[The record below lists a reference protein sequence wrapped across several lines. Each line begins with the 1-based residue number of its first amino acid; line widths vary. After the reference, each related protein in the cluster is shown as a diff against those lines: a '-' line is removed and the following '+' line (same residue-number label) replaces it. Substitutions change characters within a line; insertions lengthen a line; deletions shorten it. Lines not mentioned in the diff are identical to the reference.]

1 MFTLVCHHAFQYS
14 SCIMHSTWINTLKGN
29 KMDLCSSIMLKL
41 QNMWWFQK
49 TWTSKNVIH
58 KETGISSLRVFIVG
72 RNLRIFKVKT
82 LQMSQQLSDSTLCGS
97 WINVWM
103 AATSFQFFHKWRNP
117 SDELCSAFKDKIT
130 TTKQYS
136 SLVSTTQEDKD
147 L

>member
-1 MFTLVCHHAFQYS
+1 MNQYVKRKQDGFVQFNYAQAAKYVMIS
-14 SCIMHSTWINTLKGN
+14 E
-29 KMDLCSSIMLKL
+29 
-41 QNMWWFQK
+41 NMNIQ
-49 TWTSKNVIH
+49 NVIQ

-72 RNLRIFKVKT
+72 GNLRIFKVKT
-82 LQMSQQLSDSTLCGS
+82 LQMSQQLSESTLCGR

-103 AATSFQFFHKWRNP
+103 AATSFQFFHKCRNP